1 MTKSFRTAAVVTMV
15 AALATSSIFAQS
27 SGTESGEKKV
37 QELPENAP
45 RMNMPL
51 PFHNFHA
58 PNAIN
63 EGKNVVIG
71 QISSVD
77 SSKSLVK
84 VKNADGKDVE
94 IHVSPFTR
102 IMISDSEARAD
113 LMQARKEMQ
122 NPENMQNSND
132 SKKDA
137 RGFQRGKGRPERVQF
152 TISDLKKGSWVMVG
166 TYETNTKT
174 LEASVVRAEQKLAKV
189 SDTVDAK

>member
-1 MTKSFRTAAVVTMV
+1 MTKAFRTAAVVTMV
-15 AALATSSIFAQS
+15 AAFATSSIFAQS
-27 SGTESGEKKV
+27 AETESGEKKV
-37 QELPENAP
+37 QVMPENAP

-58 PNAIN
+58 PNMMN

-71 QISSVD
+71 QVSSVD
-77 SSKSLVK
+77 NNKGIVK

-94 IHVSPFTR
+94 IHVSPFAR
-102 IMISDSEARAD
+102 IMIFDSEAKPEV
-113 LMQARKEMQ
+113 MP
-122 NPENMQNSND
+122 NPESNPKSND

-137 RGFQRGKGRPERVQF
+137 RGFQHGKNRPERARF

-166 TYETNTKT
+166 TYETNTKV
-174 LEASVVRAEQKLAKV
+174 LEASVIRAEQKLAKA